1 MNETSASEVSTENK
15 PSTELEGLDLSLRP
29 PSSSVHD
36 HFVETLEFRRFA
48 EFCDACRKYRY
59 IGLCYGPPGVGKTL
73 SARRYARWEALQNL
87 DMLRIS
93 KDELFA
99 LAASGQ
105 PDTILYTAPVANA
118 PRSIA
123 DDIAR
128 TRTLLHRIAR
138 EPLHRSEGALRE
150 QQRYDYEKERD
161 HYIARGKMWDFASRE
176 PLPDFPS
183 YAEQDQNFS
192 LREKAIQDPT
202 SLILV
207 DEAERLKMASLEAVR
222 DIFDQGGIGLIL
234 IGMPGIEKRFARY
247 PQLYSRVGFV
257 HEFRPLSTS
266 EVRRLLDENWMPLGV
281 SLPLLDHDAVAAVI
295 RITGGNFRLLHR
307 LLAQAERI
315 AQINELSNITRQVIE
330 SARESLVIGQ
340 L

>member
-1 MNETSASEVSTENK
+1 MNEVSTNEVSKEPAHNH
-15 PSTELEGLDLSLRP
+15 PVHDHSP
-29 PSSSVHD
+29 HD
-36 HFVETLEFRRFA
+36 HFVETLEFRRFT

-73 SARRYARWEALQNL
+73 SAQRYARWESLQNL
-87 DMLRIS
+87 DVLRIS
-93 KDELFA
+93 KEKLLA
-99 LAASGQ
+99 LAAGGQ
-105 PDTILYTAPVANA
+105 PETILYTAPVANA
-118 PRSIA
+118 PRSIT

-128 TRTLLHRIAR
+128 TRTLLHCIAR

-150 QQRYDYEKERD
+150 RQRYDYEKERD
-161 HYIARGKMWDFASRE
+161 HYIARGKMWDFS
-176 PLPDFPS
+176 PPDPPPQPPS
-183 YAEQDQNFS
+183 YAEQDQKFS
-192 LREKAIQDPT
+192 QQEKAILDPT

-222 DIFDQGGIGLIL
+222 DIFDQGGIGLIF

-266 EVRRLLDENWMPLGV
+266 EMRRLLDENWMPPGV
-281 SLPLLDHDAVAAVI
+281 SLPLLDQEATAAVI
-295 RITGGNFRLLHR
+295 RITCGNFRLLHR

-315 AQINELSNITRQVIE
+315 AQINELSGITHQVVE
-330 SARESLVIGQ
+330 AARESLVIGQ